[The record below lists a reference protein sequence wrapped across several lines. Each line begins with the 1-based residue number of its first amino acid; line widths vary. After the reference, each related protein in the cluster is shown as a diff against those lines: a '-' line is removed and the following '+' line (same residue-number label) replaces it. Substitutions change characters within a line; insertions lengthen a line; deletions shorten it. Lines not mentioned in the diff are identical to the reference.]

1 VKHYVFERDALAF
14 KAKTVTDARR
24 MIRSRNWGM
33 TWTGVPR
40 HLYIITV
47 EREGDDQLA
56 QDFATVCA
64 KAGVTTTAHWNRDRY
79 STGEWFSTDGLYWT
93 DAKGAPLN
101 CVQAARCRA
110 ACILLI
116 GGRLHKTVLARP
128 RVD

>member
-1 VKHYVFERDALAF
+1 MKHYVFERDELAF
-14 KAKTVTDARR
+14 KAQTVTDARR

-40 HLYIITV
+40 NLYIITV

-64 KAGVTTTAHWNRDRY
+64 KAGVTTTAHWHRDRY
-79 STGEWFSTDGLYWT
+79 STGAWFSVDGLHWT

-116 GGRLHKTVLARP
+116 GGRLHKAVIDRP

>member
-1 VKHYVFERDALAF
+1 MKHYVFERDALAF

-24 MIRSRNWGM
+24 MIRSRDWGM
-33 TWTGVPR
+33 TWTGVSR
-40 HLYIITV
+40 NLYIISV
-47 EREGDDQLA
+47 EDETPLHGVL
-56 QDFATVCA
+56 DFATVCA

-79 STGEWFSTDGLYWT
+79 STGAWFSVDGLHWT

-116 GGRLHKTVLARP
+116 GGRLHKAVIDRP